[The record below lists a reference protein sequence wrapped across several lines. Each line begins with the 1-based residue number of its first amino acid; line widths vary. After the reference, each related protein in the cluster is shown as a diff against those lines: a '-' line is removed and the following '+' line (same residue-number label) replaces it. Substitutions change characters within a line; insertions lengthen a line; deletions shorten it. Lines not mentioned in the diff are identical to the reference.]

1 MVMNDVSIVLTP
13 ASAIRP
19 VAVRWLWE
27 GRLPLGMLTLLV
39 GAPAQGKSTITIE
52 LSAQTS
58 RGQLAG
64 DLYGTP
70 VPVAIATAEDV
81 LDAVLRPRLDAAGAD
96 LDRVHLISAERDGET
111 GLLTLPED
119 VPALETRC
127 RAVGIR
133 LLVVDPIVAHIPATA
148 DSHRD
153 QHVRRVLGPLA
164 RLAETADL
172 AVLGVMHLNKRQDA
186 AEVLALINGSVAFG
200 AAPRSVLFAGA
211 EPGGTD
217 TGQRMLAHGK
227 CNVGVLAPTLRF
239 GIETRWVAGAA
250 GPIKTS
256 GIVWRGEAA
265 AISALDLV
273 RPAQDDDEQTALAE
287 AMDVVREIVGQGPVP
302 VKDAR
307 SRLRDAGVAERT
319 ADRARARLGIKAR
332 PDGFQGAWRWHPL
345 TSPVSPAPPRDDR
358 EPGDETDETNETR
371 RDCPVSPQPS
381 NGAGLARERET
392 DETSPC
398 PSAVSAVSPSSRP
411 LGSPAGAGETAR
423 EPGDAPGR
431 ADAAPDR
438 EPGREG

>member
-70 VPVAIATAEDV
+70 APVAIATAEDV
-81 LDAVLRPRLDAAGAD
+81 LDAVVRPRLDAAGAD
-96 LDRVHLISAERDGET
+96 LDRVHLISVERDGET

-119 VPALETRC
+119 VPALEDRC
-127 RAVGIR
+127 RAAGIR
-133 LLVVDPIVAHIPATA
+133 LLVVDPIVAHIPATV

-153 QHVRRVLGPLA
+153 QHVRRVLGPIA
-164 RLAETADL
+164 RLAEAADL

-186 AEVLALINGSVAFG
+186 GEVLALINGSVAFG

-211 EPGGTD
+211 EPRGTE

-239 GIETRWVAGAA
+239 TIETRSVNGGDA

-273 RPAQDDDEQTALAE
+273 RPAQDDDEQSALAE
-287 AMDVVREIVGQGPVP
+287 AMEIIREIVAAGPVT

-307 SRLRDAGVAERT
+307 SRLRAAGVTDRT
-319 ADRARARLGIKAR
+319 ADRARARLKIVAR
-332 PDGFQGAWRWHPL
+332 PDGFQGAWRWHAPVSPVSPGANESPRGAGDCE
-345 TSPVSPAPPRDDR
+345 TDETGSPVSPALP
-358 EPGDETDETNETR
+358 
-371 RDCPVSPQPS
+371 

-392 DETSPC
+392 DETRSPV
-398 PSAVSAVSPSSRP
+398 SAVSAVSPSSRP
-411 LGSPAGAGETAR
+411 LGSPARAGETPCD
-423 EPGDAPGR
+423 PGEVPKR
-431 ADAAPDR
+431 ADAATER
-438 EPGREG
+438 EPGQEG